1 MLTDVELSMLTVLW
15 RSGLAALIGLA
26 IGWER
31 RASGAP
37 VRARILALVAMTT
50 AAVTAISLQMSL
62 SDLSRI
68 LAGLLSGVGFI
79 GAGLLMGNDKGE
91 VRGLTTAAALWATTG
106 VSIAIGLGFIVLGL
120 LLALLVYVVIS
131 WDDWPLFTQLRQ
143 RWAQQTAKDTAQ
155 EDV

>member
-1 MLTDVELSMLTVLW
+1 MLTDVEVSILTVLW
-15 RSGLAALIGLA
+15 RSGLAALIGTA

-31 RASGAP
+31 RVSGSP
-37 VRARILALVAMTT
+37 VRARILALVAMTST
-50 AAVTAISLQMSL
+50 ALTTIGLQMSL

-79 GAGLLMGNDKGE
+79 GAGVLMGDDKGE

-106 VSIAIGLGFIVLGL
+106 VSIVIGLGYVVLGL
-120 LLALLVYVVIS
+120 LLALLVYFVIS
-131 WDDWPLFTQLRQ
+131 WDDWPLFARLHQ
-143 RWAQQTAKDTAQ
+143 RRAQKMAKDEVK

>member
-79 GAGLLMGNDKGE
+79 GAGVLMGNDKGE

>member
-1 MLTDVELSMLTVLW
+1 MLTDVELSVFPVLW

-31 RASGAP
+31 RASGSP
-37 VRARILALVAMTT
+37 VRARILALVAMTAT
-50 AAVTAISLQMSL
+50 ALTAIGLQMSL

-79 GAGLLMGNDKGE
+79 GAGVLMGDDKGE

-106 VSIAIGLGFIVLGL
+106 VAIVIGLGYVVAGL
-120 LLALLVYVVIS
+120 ALALLVYIIIS
-131 WDDWPLFTQLRQ
+131 WDDWPFIARLRQ
-143 RWAQQTAKDTAQ
+143 RWAQVIAKDEAK